1 MFNWAMASRSSFFV
15 FLLVLLFVLSLSI
28 ILFELALTRIFSI
41 VLWYDYAFMA
51 ISIAFFGLGIG
62 SFMIHIQKDKFN
74 ALKKKSTIDPQ
85 FTFSFRI
92 VRYAIA
98 YGISV
103 PLFIFLIGYIPSDT
117 SYIYLFYLISSV
129 PFFFA
134 GAGMALI
141 FLAMSEKIS
150 KLYFADLIGAA
161 LATIILDPMMQS
173 LGAGSA
179 LLLISAVVVGAST
192 CSYFFML
199 RKKTTT
205 HQREEEEEETSY
217 HNPQPSAEM
226 DRKEVVVKS
235 QNRVN
240 VFAAITFSGLMILL
254 IVNSASSINIFE
266 IKPGRSKGLYYQL
279 NHPSEFQHL
288 SEEWNSF
295 SRVDVTRKIDKQ
307 EEYKNILNST
317 SLNVSGKENNNNN
330 NGSSDGSSKNS
341 IAAVAADTDNAT
353 AHELASIII
362 DADAATPIYRW
373 DGSQSDVAWIQRY
386 MDYLPYEMI
395 NANNTLVIGGGG
407 GEDILVALSG
417 GADNVTA
424 VELNPI
430 VISAVNHFDSQSG
443 NIYNNNDVDLFID
456 DGRRFISSTAEK
468 YDVIVLKL
476 VDSWAAQLAGG
487 YALSENY
494 LYTVEAFQQY
504 LRHLD
509 KDKGGMLV
517 MTRWNFELPRL
528 MPLIVD
534 SLVKET
540 GKSRESVAE
549 QVMVVEDRPG
559 LYFGR
564 SADDQ
569 KYYPVLVMVKSTPFL
584 NEEVTM
590 VKEKAER
597 SHAEITMLADNYVA
611 APFNKLFSNDNTIY
625 SEYFST
631 TAAASNPI
639 IPTDDSPFYFA
650 REQIPKQMV
659 TLLVTVVAISGLL
672 SALLIYHAR
681 ITRVKLESRSSFYI
695 LFAIFIGVGFMVLEV
710 TFIQKF
716 LLLLGTPIMAL
727 TVILFSILLS
737 SGIGSYISGKVFS
750 TTPHRAVLT
759 SIPILAG
766 IIIIYFIYL
775 QQVIASTIS
784 MELPYRVALTFG
796 LLFPAG
802 FLMGF
807 QFPSLIKMA
816 SLVAIQKNRNKDNK
830 VITVFQY
837 DNYRDS
843 KNNNTTLLWGVNIVA
858 SVIGTVL
865 AAISAMIIGFNGNLL
880 IGLGMYLGAGG
891 CALFS
896 IYHIMN
902 NRTTVSIG
910 GKL

>member
-1 MFNWAMASRSSFFV
+1 MASRSFFI

-62 SFMIHIQKDKFN
+62 SFVIHIQKDKFN
-74 ALKKKSTIDPQ
+74 SLKKKSTIDSQ
-85 FTFSFRI
+85 FTFSSRI
-92 VRYAIA
+92 IRYALA

-103 PLFIFLIGYIPSDT
+103 PVFILLIGYIPSDT
-117 SYIYLFYLISSV
+117 SYIYLFYLISSI

-150 KLYFADLIGAA
+150 KLYFVDLIGAA
-161 LATIILDPMMQS
+161 LATIILDPIMQS
-173 LGAGSA
+173 LGAGST
-179 LLLISAVVVGAST
+179 LLLTSVVVVGASV
-192 CSYFFML
+192 CSYFFVL
-199 RKKTTT
+199 TRDI
-205 HQREEEEEETSY
+205 RDRRGVETSY
-217 HNPQPSAEM
+217 SHTPPSAEIE
-226 DRKEVVVKS
+226 RKEVVAKPR
-235 QNRVN
+235 NRLN
-240 VFAAITFSGLMILL
+240 VFSAITFSCLTILL
-254 IVNSASSINIFE
+254 IVNSTSSLNIFE
-266 IKPGRSKGLYYQL
+266 INPGISKGLYYQL

-295 SRVDVTRKIDKQ
+295 SRVDVTRKIAKQ
-307 EEYKNILNST
+307 EEDKNTPSST
-317 SLNVSGKENNNNN
+317 PPTASSKQNINNN
-330 NGSSDGSSKNS
+330 SSSASDGSGNS
-341 IAAVAADTDNAT
+341 GVTAAGMDNAT
-353 AHELASIII
+353 PPELASIII

-373 DGSQSDVAWIQRY
+373 DGSQSDVAWIQKY
-386 MDYLPYEMI
+386 MDYLPYDMI
-395 NANNTLVIGGGG
+395 NANNTLVIGSGG
-407 GEDILVALSG
+407 GEDIVVALSG
-417 GADNVTA
+417 GADNITA
-424 VELNPI
+424 VELNPL
-430 VISAVNHFDSQSG
+430 VVSAVKRFDSQSG
-443 NIYNNNDVDLFID
+443 NIYDNNNVELFID

-509 KDKGGMLV
+509 KDNGGMLV

-540 GKSRESVAE
+540 GKSRESVAKH
-549 QVMVVEDRPG
+549 VMVVEDRPG

-564 SADDQ
+564 SDDNQ
-569 KYYPVLVMVKSTPFL
+569 KYYPVLVMIKSTPFV
-584 NEEVTM
+584 NGEVTM
-590 VKEKAER
+590 VKERAEGNQ
-597 SHAEITMLADNYVA
+597 AEITMLADNYVA
-611 APFNKLFSNDNTIY
+611 APFNKLFNNDTTVYN
-625 SEYFST
+625 EYFT
-631 TAAASNPI
+631 TTVASNPT

-659 TLLVTVVAISGLL
+659 ILLVTVLAISGLL

-681 ITRVKLESRSSFYI
+681 KTRVKFNSRSSFHI
-695 LFAIFIGVGFMVLEV
+695 LFAIFIGVGFMILEV

-737 SGIGSYISGKVFS
+737 SGIGSYISGKIFS
-750 TTPHRAVLT
+750 TRPHKAVLT

-766 IIIIYFIYL
+766 IIIIYFLYL
-775 QQVIASTIS
+775 QQIIESSIS
-784 MELPYRVALTFG
+784 MELPYRIALTFG

-816 SLVAIQKNRNKDNK
+816 SLISIQNKNE
-830 VITVFQY
+830 VVLQY

-843 KNNNTTLLWGVNIVA
+843 KNNNTTLLWGINIVA

-880 IGLGMYLGAGG
+880 IGLCMYLGAGT
-891 CALFS
+891 CALLS
-896 IYHIMN
+896 IYYITN

-910 GKL
+910 GNL

>member
-1 MFNWAMASRSSFFV
+1 MGSRSFFI

-62 SFMIHIQKDKFN
+62 SFMIHIQKDKFKT
-74 ALKKKSTIDPQ
+74 LKKQSTIDPR
-85 FTFSFRI
+85 FAFSSKI
-92 VRYAIA
+92 VQYAIA

-103 PLFIFLIGYIPSDT
+103 PVFIFLIGYIPSDT
-117 SYIYLFYLISSV
+117 SYIYLFYLISSI

-134 GAGMALI
+134 GAGMALV
-141 FLAMSEKIS
+141 FLAMSEKIN
-150 KLYFADLIGAA
+150 KLYFADLVGAA

-173 LGAGSA
+173 LGAGSV
-179 LLLISAVVVGAST
+179 LLLTSVVVVGVST
-192 CSYFFML
+192 CSYFFVL
-199 RKKTTT
+199 RRGRRN
-205 HQREEEEEETSY
+205 QRNLETSY
-217 HNPQPSAEM
+217 YHTPPTAEIE
-226 DRKEVVVKS
+226 RKEVVVMPR
-235 QNRVN
+235 NRLN
-240 VFAAITFSGLMILL
+240 VLSAITFSGLLILL
-254 IVNSASSINIFE
+254 IVNSASSVSIFE
-266 IKPGRSKGLYYQL
+266 IKPGMSKGLYYQL

-317 SLNVSGKENNNNN
+317 SLTVSGKQNNNNNN

-341 IAAVAADTDNAT
+341 IVAVGADTDNAT

-373 DGSQSDVAWIQRY
+373 NGSQSDVAWIQRY

-417 GADNVTA
+417 GAGNVTA

-430 VISAVNHFDSQSG
+430 VISAVKHFDSQSG
-443 NIYNNNDVDLFID
+443 NIYNNNNVDLFID

-509 KDKGGMLV
+509 KDNGGMLV

-564 SADDQ
+564 STDDQ

-590 VKEKAER
+590 VKEKAEGN
-597 SHAEITMLADNYVA
+597 HAEITMLANNYVA
-611 APFNKLFSNDNTIY
+611 VPFNKLFNNDNTLY
-625 SEYFST
+625 NEYFST
-631 TAAASNPI
+631 TAAASNPT

-659 TLLVTVVAISGLL
+659 ILLVTVVAISALL
-672 SALLIYHAR
+672 SALLVYHAR
-681 ITRVKLESRSSFYI
+681 KTRAKFDSRSSLYL
-695 LFAIFIGVGFMVLEV
+695 LFAIFIGVGFMILEV

-784 MELPYRVALTFG
+784 MDLPYRIALTFG

-910 GKL
+910 GNL

>member
-1 MFNWAMASRSSFFV
+1 MASRSFFI

-62 SFMIHIQKDKFN
+62 SFMIHIQRDKFET
-74 ALKKKSTIDPQ
+74 LKKQSTIDPR
-85 FTFSFRI
+85 FAFSSKI
-92 VRYAIA
+92 VQYAIA

-103 PLFIFLIGYIPSDT
+103 PVFIFLNGYIPSDT
-117 SYIYLFYLISSV
+117 SYIYLFYLISSI

-134 GAGMALI
+134 GAGMALV
-141 FLAMSEKIS
+141 FLAMSEKIN
-150 KLYFADLIGAA
+150 KLYFADLVGAA

-173 LGAGSA
+173 LGAGSV
-179 LLLISAVVVGAST
+179 LLLTSVVVVGVST
-192 CSYFFML
+192 CSYFFVL
-199 RKKTTT
+199 RRGRRN
-205 HQREEEEEETSY
+205 QRNLETSY
-217 HNPQPSAEM
+217 YHAHPTAEIE
-226 DRKEVVVKS
+226 RKEVVVMPR
-235 QNRVN
+235 NRLSVLS
-240 VFAAITFSGLMILL
+240 AITFSGLLILL
-254 IVNSASSINIFE
+254 IVNSASSVSIFE
-266 IKPGRSKGLYYQL
+266 IKPGMSKGLYYQL

-317 SLNVSGKENNNNN
+317 SLTVSGKQNNNNN
-330 NGSSDGSSKNS
+330 NGSSDGSSKS
-341 IAAVAADTDNAT
+341 DIAAVAADTDNAT

-407 GEDILVALSG
+407 GEDVLVALSG

-430 VISAVNHFDSQSG
+430 VISAVKHFDGQSG

-549 QVMVVEDRPG
+549 QVIVVEDRPG

-564 SADDQ
+564 STDDQ

-590 VKEKAER
+590 VKEKAEGN
-597 SHAEITMLADNYVA
+597 HAEITMLADNYVA
-611 APFNKLFSNDNTIY
+611 VPFNKLFNNDNTLY
-625 SEYFST
+625 NEYFST
-631 TAAASNPI
+631 TAAASNPT

-659 TLLVTVVAISGLL
+659 ILLVTVVAISALL
-672 SALLIYHAR
+672 SALLVYHAR
-681 ITRVKLESRSSFYI
+681 KTRAKFDSRSSLYL

-784 MELPYRVALTFG
+784 MDLPYRIALTFG

-807 QFPSLIKMA
+807 QSPSLIKMA

-865 AAISAMIIGFNGNLL
+865 AAISASIIGFNGNLL

-910 GKL
+910 GNL

>member
-1 MFNWAMASRSSFFV
+1 MGSRSFSI

-62 SFMIHIQKDKFN
+62 SFVIHVQKDKIDN
-74 ALKKKSTIDPQ
+74 PKKKSIVHPQ
-85 FTFSFRI
+85 ITFSSRI
-92 VRYAIA
+92 VQYAIG
-98 YGISV
+98 YGISIPV
-103 PLFIFLIGYIPSDT
+103 FIFLIGYIPSDT
-117 SYIYLFYLISSV
+117 SYIYVFYLISSI

-134 GAGMALI
+134 GSAIALI

-161 LATIILDPMMQS
+161 LATIILDPIMQS

-179 LLLISAVVVGAST
+179 LLLTSVIVVGASA
-192 CSYFFML
+192 CSYFFLMTRATRD
-199 RKKTTT
+199 RKGVDTSDSTLYSG
-205 HQREEEEEETSY
+205 EEG
-217 HNPQPSAEM
+217 H
-226 DRKEVVVKS
+226 RKEVIVKGHR
-235 QNRVN
+235 NRLN
-240 VFAAITFSGLMILL
+240 AFSAITCSGLIVLL
-254 IVNSASSINIFE
+254 IVNSTSSTNIFE
-266 IKPGRSKGLYYQL
+266 IKPGMSKGLYYQL
-279 NHPSEFQHL
+279 NHPSEYQHL

-295 SRVDVTRKIDKQ
+295 SRVDVTRRIDHQQ
-307 EEYKNILNST
+307 ENENIISST
-317 SLNVSGKENNNNN
+317 SSIASSEQNNNTDGSNNDESIN
-330 NGSSDGSSKNS
+330 NGGTS
-341 IAAVAADTDNAT
+341 IAAADPDNAT
-353 AHELASIII
+353 SQELASIII
-362 DADAATPIYRW
+362 DADAATPIYQW
-373 DGSQSDVAWIQRY
+373 DGSQSDVAWIKKY
-386 MDYLPYEMI
+386 MDYLPYEMV
-395 NANNTLVIGGGG
+395 NANNTLVIGSGG
-407 GEDILVALSG
+407 GEDILVALAG

-424 VELNPI
+424 VELNPL
-430 VISAVNHFDSQSG
+430 VVSAVKHFEGQSG
-443 NIYNNNDVDLFID
+443 NIYSNDKVELLID
-456 DGRRFISSTAEK
+456 DGRRFISSTTEK

-504 LRHLD
+504 FRHLD
-509 KDKGGMLV
+509 KDNGGMLV

-549 QVMVVEDRPG
+549 HVMVVEDRPG

-564 SADDQ
+564 SEDNQ
-569 KYYPVLVMVKSTPFL
+569 KYYPVLVMVKSTPFV
-584 NEEVTM
+584 NGEVTM
-590 VKEKAER
+590 VKEKAEGNR
-597 SHAEITMLADNYVA
+597 AEITMLATNYVA
-611 APFNKLFSNDNTIY
+611 TPFDKLFNNDNAVY
-625 SEYFST
+625 NEYFST
-631 TAAASNPI
+631 AVASNPT

-650 REQIPKQMV
+650 REQIPKQMII
-659 TLLVTVVAISGLL
+659 LLVTVIAISGLL

-681 ITRVKLESRSSFYI
+681 KTSVRFNSRSSFHV
-695 LFAIFIGVGFMVLEV
+695 LFAIFIGVGFMILEV

-737 SGIGSYISGKVFS
+737 SGIGSYVSGKIFS
-750 TTPHRAVLT
+750 KRPHKSALA

-775 QQVIASTIS
+775 QQIIESNIT
-784 MELPYRVALTFG
+784 MELSYRIALTFG
-796 LLFPAG
+796 LLSPAG

-816 SLVAIQKNRNKDNK
+816 SLISIQNKNEPML
-830 VITVFQY
+830 QY
-837 DNYRDS
+837 DNYHNN
-843 KNNNTTLLWGVNIVA
+843 KNNNTTLLWGINIVA

-865 AAISAMIIGFNGNLL
+865 AAISAMIVGFNGNLL
-880 IGLGMYLGAGG
+880 IGLCMYLGAGT
-891 CALFS
+891 CALLSFYYIANS
-896 IYHIMN
+896 
-902 NRTTVSIG
+902 RTTVPIG
-910 GKL
+910 GNV

>member
-1 MFNWAMASRSSFFV
+1 MASRSFFI
-15 FLLVLLFVLSLSI
+15 FLLVVLFVLSLSI

-62 SFMIHIQKDKFN
+62 SFVIHIQKDKFN
-74 ALKKKSTIDPQ
+74 AVKKKSTIDPQ
-85 FTFSFRI
+85 FTFSSRI
-92 VRYAIA
+92 VRYALA

-103 PLFIFLIGYIPSDT
+103 PVFIFLIGYIPSDT

-161 LATIILDPMMQS
+161 LATIILDPIMQS

-179 LLLISAVVVGAST
+179 LLLTSVVVVGASA
-192 CSYFFML
+192 CSYFFVL
-199 RKKTTT
+199 IRAT
-205 HQREEEEEETSY
+205 RNRREEETSY
-217 HNPQPSAEM
+217 YPTQPHAEV
-226 DRKEVVVKS
+226 DRKEVMVKP

-240 VFAAITFSGLMILL
+240 VLAAIIFSSLMILL
-254 IVNSASSINIFE
+254 IVNSGSNINFFE
-266 IKPGRSKGLYYQL
+266 IRPGISKGLYYQL

-295 SRVDVTRKIDKQ
+295 SRVDVTRKIGEQ
-307 EEYKNILNST
+307 EGDKNILSST
-317 SLNVSGKENNNNN
+317 TPIASSKQNNNGDSN
-330 NGSSDGSSKNS
+330 NGSSNS
-341 IAAVAADTDNAT
+341 GVTPAYTDNAT
-353 AHELASIII
+353 PNELATIII

-373 DGSQSDVAWIQRY
+373 DGSQRDIAWIQKY

-395 NANNTLVIGGGG
+395 NANNTLVIGSGG
-407 GEDILVALSG
+407 GEDILVALSSG
-417 GADNVTA
+417 VDSITA
-424 VELNPI
+424 VELNPL
-430 VISAVNHFDSQSG
+430 VVSAVKRFDNLSG
-443 NIYNNNDVDLFID
+443 NIYNNNNVELFID
-456 DGRRFISSTAEK
+456 DGRRFISSTTEK

-509 KDKGGMLV
+509 KDNGGMIV

-540 GKSRESVAE
+540 GKSRESVARH
-549 QVMVVEDRPG
+549 VMVIEDRPG

-564 SADDQ
+564 SDDNQ
-569 KYYPVLVMVKSTPFL
+569 KYYPVLVMLKSTPFL
-584 NEEVTM
+584 NVDVTM
-590 VKEKAER
+590 VKEMAEGN
-597 SHAEITMLADNYVA
+597 HAEITMLADRHIA
-611 APFNKLFSNDNTIY
+611 APFNKLFDNNSTVY
-625 SEYFST
+625 KEYFST
-631 TAAASNPI
+631 TVASNPT

-650 REQIPKQMV
+650 REQIPRQMV
-659 TLLVTVVAISGLL
+659 ILLVTVLAISGLL

-681 ITRVKLESRSSFYI
+681 KTRVKFDSRSSFHI
-695 LFAIFIGVGFMVLEV
+695 MFAIFIGVGFMILEV

-737 SGIGSYISGKVFS
+737 SGIGSYISGKIFR
-750 TTPHRAVLT
+750 TRPHRAVLT

-766 IIIIYFIYL
+766 IIILYFLYL
-775 QQVIASTIS
+775 QGVIASTIS

-807 QFPSLIKMA
+807 QFPSLIRMA
-816 SLVAIQKNRNKDNK
+816 SLIAIQNKNK
-830 VITVFQY
+830 VVFQD

-843 KNNNTTLLWGVNIVA
+843 RNNNTTLLWGINIVA
-858 SVIGTVL
+858 SVIGTVI

-880 IGLGMYLGAGG
+880 IGLCMYLGAGT

-896 IYHIMN
+896 IYHMMN
-902 NRTTVSIG
+902 NRTTISIG
-910 GKL
+910 GNL

>member
-1 MFNWAMASRSSFFV
+1 MSFFI
-15 FLLVLLFVLSLSI
+15 FLLALLFVLSLSI

-62 SFMIHIQKDKFN
+62 SFMIHIQKDKFKT
-74 ALKKKSTIDPQ
+74 LKNKSTIDPQ
-85 FTFSFRI
+85 FALSSKI
-92 VRYAIA
+92 VQYAIA

-103 PLFIFLIGYIPSDT
+103 PVFIFLIGYIPSDT
-117 SYIYLFYLISSV
+117 SYIYLFYLISSI

-134 GAGMALI
+134 GAGMALV

-150 KLYFADLIGAA
+150 KLYFADLVGAA

-173 LGAGSA
+173 LGAGSV
-179 LLLISAVVVGAST
+179 LLLTSVVVVGVST
-192 CSYFFML
+192 CSYFFVLM
-199 RKKTTT
+199 RS
-205 HQREEEEEETSY
+205 RRDRRNVETSY
-217 HNPQPSAEM
+217 DHGQPAAEKE
-226 DRKEVVVKS
+226 RKEVVLKL
-235 QNRVN
+235 RKRLN
-240 VFAAITFSGLMILL
+240 VLSAITFSGLLMLL
-254 IVNSASSINIFE
+254 IVNSASSISIFE
-266 IKPGRSKGLYYQL
+266 IKPGMSKGLYYQL

-295 SRVDVTRKIDKQ
+295 SRVDVTRKIGKQ
-307 EEYKNILNST
+307 DEYMDILNST
-317 SLNVSGKENNNNN
+317 PSTVGSKQNNNSG
-330 NGSSDGSSKNS
+330 GSSDGSSNS
-341 IAAVAADTDNAT
+341 GIAAVAAAATDNNAT
-353 AHELASIII
+353 ARELASIII

-373 DGSQSDVAWIQRY
+373 DGSQSDVAWIQKY

-424 VELNPI
+424 VELNPL
-430 VISAVNHFDSQSG
+430 VVSAVKPFDSQSG
-443 NIYNNNDVDLFID
+443 NIYNNNNVDLFID
-456 DGRRFISSTAEK
+456 DGRRFISSTAGK

-509 KDKGGMLV
+509 KDNGGMLV

-590 VKEKAER
+590 VKEKAEG

-611 APFNKLFSNDNTIY
+611 APFNKLFNNDNAIY

-631 TAAASNPI
+631 TAAASNPT

-650 REQIPKQMV
+650 REQIPKQMII
-659 TLLVTVVAISGLL
+659 LLVTVVAISGLL

-681 ITRVKLESRSSFYI
+681 KTRLKLESRSSFYI

-737 SGIGSYISGKVFS
+737 SGIGSYVSGKLFS
-750 TTPHRAVLT
+750 TRPHRAVLT
-759 SIPILAG
+759 SIPILAC
-766 IIIIYFIYL
+766 IIVIYFVYL
-775 QQVIASTIS
+775 PEVIASTIS
-784 MELPYRVALTFG
+784 MELPYRVALTLG

-816 SLVAIQKNRNKDNK
+816 SLVAIQKNKNN
-830 VITVFQY
+830 VVVFPY

-843 KNNNTTLLWGVNIVA
+843 KNNNTTLLWGINIVA

-880 IGLGMYLGAGG
+880 IGLGMYLGAGT
-891 CALFS
+891 CAFFS
-896 IYHIMN
+896 IYYMMN
-902 NRTTVSIG
+902 SRKTVPIG
-910 GKL
+910 GNL

>member
-1 MFNWAMASRSSFFV
+1 MASMSFFI
-15 FLLVLLFVLSLSI
+15 FLLALLFVLSLSI

-85 FTFSFRI
+85 FTFSSRI

-117 SYIYLFYLISSV
+117 SHIYLFYLISSV

-179 LLLISAVVVGAST
+179 LLLISAVVVGVST
-192 CSYFFML
+192 CSYFFVLM
-199 RKKTTT
+199 RS
-205 HQREEEEEETSY
+205 RRDRRNVETSY
-217 HNPQPSAEM
+217 DHGQPAAEKE
-226 DRKEVVVKS
+226 RKEVVLKL
-235 QNRVN
+235 RKRLN
-240 VFAAITFSGLMILL
+240 VLSAITFSGLLMLL
-254 IVNSASSINIFE
+254 IVNSASSISIFE
-266 IKPGRSKGLYYQL
+266 IKPGMSKGLYYQL

-295 SRVDVTRKIDKQ
+295 SRVDVTRKIGKQ
-307 EEYKNILNST
+307 DEYMDILNST
-317 SLNVSGKENNNNN
+317 PSTVGSKQNNN
-330 NGSSDGSSKNS
+330 NGGSDGSSNS
-341 IAAVAADTDNAT
+341 GIAAVAAAATDNNAT

-373 DGSQSDVAWIQRY
+373 DGSQSDVAWIQKY

-424 VELNPI
+424 VELNPL
-430 VISAVNHFDSQSG
+430 VVSAVKPFDSQSG
-443 NIYNNNDVDLFID
+443 NIYNNNNVDLFID
-456 DGRRFISSTAEK
+456 DGRRFISSTAGK

-509 KDKGGMLV
+509 KDNGGMLV

-549 QVMVVEDRPG
+549 QVIVVEDRPG

-564 SADDQ
+564 STDDQ

-590 VKEKAER
+590 VKEKAEGN
-597 SHAEITMLADNYVA
+597 HAEITMLADNYVA
-611 APFNKLFSNDNTIY
+611 VPFNKLFNNDNTLY
-625 SEYFST
+625 NEYFST
-631 TAAASNPI
+631 TAAASNPT

-659 TLLVTVVAISGLL
+659 ILLVTVVAISALL
-672 SALLIYHAR
+672 SALLVYHAR
-681 ITRVKLESRSSFYI
+681 KTRAKFDSRSSLYI

-784 MELPYRVALTFG
+784 MDLPYRIALTFG

-910 GKL
+910 GNL

>member
-1 MFNWAMASRSSFFV
+1 MASRSFFI
-15 FLLVLLFVLSLSI
+15 FLLVLLFALSLSI

-62 SFMIHIQKDKFN
+62 SFMIHIQKDQFTT
-74 ALKKKSTIDPQ
+74 LKKKSTIDLQ
-85 FTFSFRI
+85 LTFSSRI

-98 YGISV
+98 YGIFL
-103 PLFIFLIGYIPSDT
+103 PIFIFLIGYIPSDT

-134 GAGMALI
+134 GAAMALI

-173 LGAGSA
+173 LGAGSF
-179 LLLISAVVVGAST
+179 LLLISAIVVGFSA

-199 RKKTTT
+199 RRTAT
-205 HQREEEEEETSY
+205 HHRVEEEEEKENEKEEPSY
-217 HNPQPSAEM
+217 HNPRPSSDI
-226 DRKEVVVKS
+226 DRKKLVVKR
-235 QNRVN
+235 QNRVK
-240 VFAAITFSGLMILL
+240 VLAAITFSGLMILL
-254 IVNSASSINIFE
+254 IVNSASSMNIFE
-266 IKPGRSKGLYYQL
+266 IKPGMSKGLYYQL

-295 SRVDVTRKIDKQ
+295 SRVDVTRKIGKQ
-307 EEYKNILNST
+307 EGDNNNILNNTLSV
-317 SLNVSGKENNNNN
+317 VSSKQNDNSNN
-330 NGSSDGSSKNS
+330 SSDEGNNS
-341 IAAVAADTDNAT
+341 RVTVVTDMDNAT
-353 AHELASIII
+353 PHELASIII

-373 DGSQSDVAWIQRY
+373 DGSQSDIAGVQKY

-395 NANNTLVIGGGG
+395 NANNTLVIGSGGG
-407 GEDILVALSG
+407 QDIIVALSSG
-417 GADNVTA
+417 VDNVTA
-424 VELNPI
+424 VELNPL
-430 VISAVNHFDSQSG
+430 VVSAVKRFESESG
-443 NIYNNNDVDLFID
+443 NIYNNNNVELIID
-456 DGRRFISSTAEK
+456 DGRRFISSSSEK

-504 LRHLD
+504 FRHLD
-509 KDKGGMLV
+509 KDNGGGMLV

-540 GKSRESVAE
+540 GKSRESVAKH
-549 QVMVVEDRPG
+549 VMVIEDRPG

-564 SADDQ
+564 SDDTQ
-569 KYYPVLVMVKSTPFL
+569 KYYPILVMIKSTPFIDK
-584 NEEVTM
+584 EVTM
-590 VKEKAER
+590 VKEKAEANQ
-597 SHAEITMLADNYVA
+597 AEITMLADNYVS
-611 APFNKLFSNDNTIY
+611 APFNKLFNNHSNVY
-625 SEYFST
+625 GEYFST
-631 TAAASNPI
+631 TVASNPT

-650 REQIPKQMV
+650 REQIPKQMII
-659 TLLVTVVAISGLL
+659 LLVTVMAISGLL

-681 ITRVKLESRSSFYI
+681 KTRVKFDSRSSFHV
-695 LFAIFIGVGFMVLEV
+695 LFAIFIGVGFMILEV

-727 TVILFSILLS
+727 TVILFTILLS
-737 SGIGSYISGKVFS
+737 SGIGAYISGRIFS
-750 TTPHRAVLT
+750 TRPHRAVLT

-766 IIIIYFIYL
+766 IIIIYFLYL
-775 QQVIASTIS
+775 QNVIESTIS
-784 MELPYRVALTFG
+784 MELQYRIALTFG

-816 SLVAIQKNRNKDNK
+816 SLIALQNNNNNVA
-830 VITVFQY
+830 VQY
-837 DNYRDS
+837 DNYRTS
-843 KNNNTTLLWGVNIVA
+843 KSNNNTTLLWGINIVA
-858 SVIGTVL
+858 SVVGTVL
-865 AAISAMIIGFNGNLL
+865 AAILAMIIGFNGNLL
-880 IGLGMYLGAGG
+880 IGLCMYLGAGM

-896 IYHIMN
+896 IYYMMKNN
-902 NRTTVSIG
+902 NRTTVSIDG
-910 GKL
+910 NL

>member
-1 MFNWAMASRSSFFV
+1 MASRCFFI
-15 FLLVLLFVLSLSI
+15 FLLVVLFVLSLSI

-62 SFMIHIQKDKFN
+62 SFVIHIQKDKFN
-74 ALKKKSTIDPQ
+74 SLKKKSIIGPQ
-85 FTFSFRI
+85 LTFSSRI
-92 VRYAIA
+92 IRYALA

-103 PLFIFLIGYIPSDT
+103 PVFILLIGYIPSDT
-117 SYIYLFYLISSV
+117 SYIYLFYLISSI

-150 KLYFADLIGAA
+150 KLYFVDLFGAA
-161 LATIILDPMMQS
+161 LATIILDPIMQS
-173 LGAGSA
+173 LGAGST
-179 LLLISAVVVGAST
+179 LLLTSVVVVGASV
-192 CSYFFML
+192 CSYFFVL
-199 RKKTTT
+199 TRDT
-205 HQREEEEEETSY
+205 RDRRGVETSY
-217 HNPQPSAEM
+217 SHTPSSAETE
-226 DRKEVVVKS
+226 RKEVVAKPR
-235 QNRVN
+235 NRLN
-240 VFAAITFSGLMILL
+240 VFSAITFSCLTILL
-254 IVNSASSINIFE
+254 IVNSTSSLNIFE
-266 IKPGRSKGLYYQL
+266 INPGISKGLYYQL

-295 SRVDVTRKIDKQ
+295 SRVDVTRKIGKQ
-307 EEYKNILNST
+307 EADNNILSS
-317 SLNVSGKENNNNN
+317 SLPVGSNKQNNNSN
-330 NGSSDGSSKNS
+330 SSDGSNNNGVT
-341 IAAVAADTDNAT
+341 VADMDNAT
-353 AHELASIII
+353 PHELASIII

-373 DGSQSDVAWIQRY
+373 NGSQSDIAWIQKY

-395 NANNTLVIGGGG
+395 NANNTLVIGSGG
-407 GEDILVALSG
+407 GEDILVALSDG
-417 GADNVTA
+417 VDNVTA
-424 VELNPI
+424 VELNPL
-430 VISAVNHFDSQSG
+430 VVSAVKRFDSQSG
-443 NIYNNNDVDLFID
+443 NIYNNNNVELIID
-456 DGRRFISSTAEK
+456 DGRRFISSSSEK

-504 LRHLD
+504 FRHLD
-509 KDKGGMLV
+509 KDSGGMLV

-540 GKSRESVAE
+540 GKSRESVAKH
-549 QVMVVEDRPG
+549 VMVIEDRPG

-564 SADDQ
+564 SDDNQ
-569 KYYPVLVMVKSTPFL
+569 KYYPILMMIKSTPFL
-584 NEEVTM
+584 DGEVTM
-590 VKEKAER
+590 VKEKAEANQ
-597 SHAEITMLADNYVA
+597 AEITMLADNHVA
-611 APFNKLFSNDNTIY
+611 APFNKLFNNDSNVY

-631 TAAASNPI
+631 TVASNPTV
-639 IPTDDSPFYFA
+639 PTDDSPFYFA
-650 REQIPKQMV
+650 REQIPKQMII
-659 TLLVTVVAISGLL
+659 LLITVMAISGLL

-681 ITRVKLESRSSFYI
+681 KRRVKFDSRSSFHI
-695 LFAIFIGVGFMVLEV
+695 LFAIFIGVGFMILEV

-737 SGIGSYISGKVFS
+737 SGIGSYISGKIFGKR
-750 TTPHRAVLT
+750 PHKSVLA
-759 SIPILAG
+759 SIPVLAG

-775 QQVIASTIS
+775 QQIIESNIT
-784 MELPYRVALTFG
+784 MELPYRIALTFG

-816 SLVAIQKNRNKDNK
+816 SLISILNKNEA
-830 VITVFQY
+830 VLQY
-837 DNYRDS
+837 DNYRNN
-843 KNNNTTLLWGVNIVA
+843 KNNNTTLLWGINIVA

-865 AAISAMIIGFNGNLL
+865 AAISAMIVGFNGNLL
-880 IGLGMYLGAGG
+880 IGLCMYLGAGT
-891 CALFS
+891 CALLSFYS
-896 IYHIMN
+896 IAN
-902 NRTTVSIG
+902 NRTTVPIG
-910 GKL
+910 GNV

>member
-1 MFNWAMASRSSFFV
+1 MASRSFFI

-62 SFMIHIQKDKFN
+62 SFMIHIQKDQFN
-74 ALKKKSTIDPQ
+74 TLKKKSIIDLKL
-85 FTFSFRI
+85 TFSSRI

-98 YGISV
+98 YGIFL
-103 PLFIFLIGYIPSDT
+103 PIFIFLIGYIPSDT

-134 GAGMALI
+134 GAAMALI

-173 LGAGSA
+173 LGAGSF
-179 LLLISAVVVGAST
+179 LLLISAVVVGFSA

-199 RKKTTT
+199 RRTATDHRVEEEKEK
-205 HQREEEEEETSY
+205 EEEEPSY
-217 HNPQPSAEM
+217 HNPRPSSDI
-226 DRKEVVVKS
+226 DRKKLVVKRE
-235 QNRVN
+235 NRVK
-240 VFAAITFSGLMILL
+240 VLAAITFSGLMILL
-254 IVNSASSINIFE
+254 IVNSASSMNIFD
-266 IKPGRSKGLYYQL
+266 IKPGMSKGLYYQL

-295 SRVDVTRKIDKQ
+295 SRVDVTRKIGKQ
-307 EEYKNILNST
+307 EADNNILSSSLPVGSNKQNNNSDG
-317 SLNVSGKENNNNN
+317 SSNNNN
-330 NGSSDGSSKNS
+330 NGLT
-341 IAAVAADTDNAT
+341 VAGIDNAT
-353 AHELASIII
+353 PHELASIII

-373 DGSQSDVAWIQRY
+373 NGSQSDIAWIQKY

-395 NANNTLVIGGGG
+395 NANNTLVIGSGG
-407 GEDILVALSG
+407 GEDILVALSDG
-417 GADNVTA
+417 VDDVTA
-424 VELNPI
+424 VELNPL
-430 VISAVNHFDSQSG
+430 VVSAVKRFDSQSG
-443 NIYNNNDVDLFID
+443 NIYNNNNVELIID
-456 DGRRFISSTAEK
+456 DGRRFISSSSEK

-509 KDKGGMLV
+509 KDNGGMLV

-540 GKSRESVAE
+540 GKSRESVAKH
-549 QVMVVEDRPG
+549 VMVIEDRPG

-564 SADDQ
+564 SDDNQ
-569 KYYPVLVMVKSTPFL
+569 KYYPILVMIKSTPFL
-584 NEEVTM
+584 DGEVTM
-590 VKEKAER
+590 VKEKAEANQ
-597 SHAEITMLADNYVA
+597 AEITMLADNHVA
-611 APFNKLFSNDNTIY
+611 APFNKLFNNDSNVY

-631 TAAASNPI
+631 TVASNPTV
-639 IPTDDSPFYFA
+639 PTDDSPFYFA
-650 REQIPKQMV
+650 REQIPKQMII
-659 TLLVTVVAISGLL
+659 LLITVMAISGLL

-681 ITRVKLESRSSFYI
+681 KRRVKFDSRSSFHI
-695 LFAIFIGVGFMVLEV
+695 LFAIFIGVGFMILEV

-737 SGIGSYISGKVFS
+737 SGIGSYVSGKIFS
-750 TTPHRAVLT
+750 KRPHKSVLASTPV
-759 SIPILAG
+759 LAG

-775 QQVIASTIS
+775 QQIIESNIT
-784 MELPYRVALTFG
+784 MELPYRIALTFG

-802 FLMGF
+802 FVMGF

-816 SLVAIQKNRNKDNK
+816 SLISLQNKNEALL
-830 VITVFQY
+830 QY
-837 DNYRDS
+837 DNYRNN
-843 KNNNTTLLWGVNIVA
+843 KNNNTTLLWGINIVA

-865 AAISAMIIGFNGNLL
+865 AAISAMIVGFNGNLL
-880 IGLGMYLGAGG
+880 IGLCMYLGAGT
-891 CALFS
+891 CALLS
-896 IYHIMN
+896 IYYITN

-910 GKL
+910 GNL

>member
-1 MFNWAMASRSSFFV
+1 MASRSFFI
-15 FLLVLLFVLSLSI
+15 FLLVVLFVLSLSI

-62 SFMIHIQKDKFN
+62 SFVIHIQKDKIDN
-74 ALKKKSTIDPQ
+74 PKKKSIVDLQ
-85 FTFSFRI
+85 FTFSSRI
-92 VRYAIA
+92 VQYAIG

-103 PLFIFLIGYIPSDT
+103 PVFIFLIGYIPSDT
-117 SYIYLFYLISSV
+117 SYIYLFYLISSI

-134 GAGMALI
+134 GAGMAII

-161 LATIILDPMMQS
+161 LATIILDPIMQS

-179 LLLISAVVVGAST
+179 LLLTSVVVVGISA
-192 CSYFFML
+192 CSYFFL
-199 RKKTTT
+199 ITRVT
-205 HQREEEEEETSY
+205 REQKVDTETSY
-217 HNPQPSAEM
+217 SSSRPPAEV
-226 DRKEVVVKS
+226 DGKEVMMKG
-235 QNRVN
+235 QKNRLN
-240 VFAAITFSGLMILL
+240 VLSAITCSGLIILL
-254 IVNSASSINIFE
+254 IVNSTSSTNIFE
-266 IKPGRSKGLYYQL
+266 IKPGMSKGLYYQL
-279 NHPSEFQHL
+279 NHPSEYQHL

-295 SRVDVTRKIDKQ
+295 SRVDVTRRIDHQQ
-307 EEYKNILNST
+307 ENENIISST
-317 SLNVSGKENNNNN
+317 SSIASSEQNNNT
-330 NGSSDGSSKNS
+330 DGSGNDES
-341 IAAVAADTDNAT
+341 ISNGGTAADADADNAT
-353 AHELASIII
+353 SQELASIII

-373 DGSQSDVAWIQRY
+373 DGSLSDVAWIQKY

-395 NANNTLVIGGGG
+395 DANNTLVIGSGG
-407 GEDILVALSG
+407 GEDILVALAG

-424 VELNPI
+424 VELNPL
-430 VISAVNHFDSQSG
+430 VVSAVKRFEGQSG
-443 NIYNNNDVDLFID
+443 NIYSNDKVELLID
-456 DGRRFISSTAEK
+456 DGRRFISSTTEK

-504 LRHLD
+504 FRHLD
-509 KDKGGMLV
+509 KDNGGMLV

-549 QVMVVEDRPG
+549 HVMVVEDRPG

-564 SADDQ
+564 SEDNQ
-569 KYYPVLVMVKSTPFL
+569 KYYPVLVMVKSTPFV
-584 NEEVTM
+584 NGEVTM
-590 VKEKAER
+590 VKEKAEGNR
-597 SHAEITMLADNYVA
+597 AEITMLATTYVA
-611 APFNKLFSNDNTIY
+611 TPFDKLFNNDNTVY
-625 SEYFST
+625 NEYFST
-631 TAAASNPI
+631 AVASNPT

-650 REQIPKQMV
+650 REQIPKQMII
-659 TLLVTVVAISGLL
+659 LLVTVMAISGLL
-672 SALLIYHAR
+672 SALLIYRAR
-681 ITRVKLESRSSFYI
+681 KTSVRFNSRSSFHV
-695 LFAIFIGVGFMVLEV
+695 LFAIFIGVGFMILEV

-737 SGIGSYISGKVFS
+737 SGIGSYVSGKIFS
-750 TTPHRAVLT
+750 KRPHKSVLA
-759 SIPILAG
+759 SIPVLAG

-775 QQVIASTIS
+775 QQIIESNIT
-784 MELPYRVALTFG
+784 MELSYRIALTFG

-816 SLVAIQKNRNKDNK
+816 SLISILNKNKA
-830 VITVFQY
+830 VLQY
-837 DNYRDS
+837 DNYRNN
-843 KNNNTTLLWGVNIVA
+843 KNNNTTLLWGINIVA

-865 AAISAMIIGFNGNLL
+865 AAISAMIVGFNGNLL
-880 IGLGMYLGAGG
+880 IGLCMYLGAGT
-891 CALFS
+891 CALLSFYS
-896 IYHIMN
+896 IAN
-902 NRTTVSIG
+902 SKTTVPIG
-910 GKL
+910 GNL